1 MLTITRFN
9 HHRDTTP
16 QTFQWTCEEAIN
28 LFCHASAT
36 VAKEDRLKVFSM
48 NIYKEGTSRGKANV
62 QEMTGLVFDFDNKDD
77 FIPIQD
83 IINKIKQHNIIYYWY
98 TTHSSTEALPRWR
111 LIIPFSTNVSVS
123 DWETIYNQSVYL
135 IGNPPGIDHP
145 ASKDVARMWYIPYKH
160 PDHPFEASYNIE
172 GQLLSPDKIKDYLSS
187 EDLEKLEQK
196 KEPIQTKKKSDLI
209 SDVWPILRTI
219 DPNCDYQTWIK
230 VGMAI
235 HHHFNG
241 SLDGFTAWDKWSAFG
256 SSYPDTS
263 SLLAHWTSFGQHS
276 KPITLTGAV
285 HMARNLGYI
294 IEPLQEKTELKV
306 INIRDFM
313 GMSFPPI
320 QMVLDPITS
329 TQGLTMLYAPRGIGK
344 TFLSL
349 WISYAIA
356 AGKPMFDGK
365 WSTSGKHKIL
375 FVDGEMPSAT
385 LQDRLGACLNILGP
399 IDTPERFNIITRDPQ
414 SREMPDLST
423 IEGQDDLNPHLEG
436 VTLLILDNLSSLL
449 RSGEENEASSW
460 KVVQQWLLSL
470 RARGISV
477 LLIHHAN
484 KNGAQRG
491 TSKREDLLDTIISLK
506 HPKDY
511 QPEHGARFEVHYEKT
526 RGFYGERAKPFEAWL
541 KDGSWEVSEILAD
554 GSARSEMEEIP
565 FIEKYADVINLRK
578 EGLSIRAIAERSK
591 LSKSHLGRILKKI
604 ERLELLPLKPET

>member
-1 MLTITRFN
+1 MLTITRFK
-9 HHRDTTP
+9 HHRDTSPKTS
-16 QTFQWTCEEAIN
+16 QWTCED
-28 LFCHASAT
+28 ASYFFRPQF
-36 VAKEDRLKVFSM
+36 VEVVSKEKRSEVFSM

-83 IINKIKQHNIIYYWY
+83 VLNKINQHNIIYYWY
-98 TTHSSTEALPRWR
+98 TTHSSTAELPRWR
-111 LIIPFSTNVSVS
+111 LVIPFSTNVPISN
-123 DWETIYNQSVYL
+123 WETIYNQSVYL

-160 PDHPFEASYNIE
+160 PDHPFEASCNLD
-172 GQLLSPDKIKDYLSS
+172 GQLLHPDNIKDLLSP

-196 KEPIQTKKKSDLI
+196 KEPLPSKKKTDPSL
-209 SDVWPILRTI
+209 DVWPILRTLN
-219 DPNCDYQTWIK
+219 PNCEYQTWIK
-230 VGMAI
+230 IGMAL

-241 SLDGFTAWDKWSAFG
+241 SLDGFSTWDKWSAFG
-256 SSYPDTS
+256 ASYPGTS
-263 SLLAHWTSFGQHS
+263 ALLTHWTSFGNHS
-276 KPITLTGAV
+276 KPITFAGVV

-294 IEPLQEKTELKV
+294 IEPLQEKTELKA

-320 QMVLDPITS
+320 QMLLDPIIS
-329 TQGLTMLYAPRGIGK
+329 SQGLTMLYAPRGIGK

-356 AGKPMFDGK
+356 AGKSMFEGK
-365 WSTSGKHKIL
+365 WETSRQHKIL

-385 LQDRLGACLNILGP
+385 LQDRLGACLNFLGP
-399 IDTPERFNIITRDPQ
+399 IDTPERFTIITRDPQ
-414 SREMPDLST
+414 AREMPDLST
-423 IEGQDDLNPHLEG
+423 IEGQKDLDPHLEG
-436 VTLLILDNLSSLL
+436 VSLLILDNLSSLL

-460 KVVQQWLLSL
+460 KVVQEWLLSL

-477 LLIHHAN
+477 LLVHHAN
-484 KNGAQRG
+484 KSGSQRG
-491 TSKREDLLDTIISLK
+491 TSKREDILDTIISLK

-511 QPEHGARFEVHYEKT
+511 QPEQGARFEVHYEKT
-526 RGFYGERAKPFEAWL
+526 RGFHGEKAKPFEVWL
-541 KDGSWEVSEILAD
+541 KNGSWEVSETLAD
-554 GSARSEMEEIP
+554 TAPRAEEVP

-578 EGLSIRAIAERSK
+578 EGLSIRAIADRLK
-591 LSKSHLGRILKKI
+591 LSKSNAARIVKKI